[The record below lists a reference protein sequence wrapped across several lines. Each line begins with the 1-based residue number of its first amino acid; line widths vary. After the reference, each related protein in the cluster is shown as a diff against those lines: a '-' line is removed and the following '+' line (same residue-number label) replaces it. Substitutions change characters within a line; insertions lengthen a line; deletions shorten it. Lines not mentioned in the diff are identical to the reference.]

1 MGKQDLIVTLST
13 AELKDLVYDAVK
25 DALETERQA
34 QEAKQNEV
42 YLTREETINLLKISE
57 VTLWKID
64 KKGLLDKKKI
74 GRKVLY
80 AKSSVLALQT
90 ARL

>member
-1 MGKQDLIVTLST
+1 MRDDLIVTLSKS
-13 AELKDLVYDAVK
+13 ELKDLIFDVFK
-25 DALETERQA
+25 DALRSEREA
-34 QEAKQNEV
+34 Q
-42 YLTREETINLLKISE
+42 ETINLLKISE

-64 KKGLLDKKKI
+64 RKGLLDKKKI

>member
-1 MGKQDLIVTLST
+1 MRDDLIVTLSKS
-13 AELKDLVYDAVK
+13 ELKDLIFDVFK
-25 DALETERQA
+25 DALRSEREA

-90 ARL
+90 TRL